1 MRTRTLIALAAL
13 AGTAGLASA
22 NHGADTGRLQFGIL
36 DIANYGISMSI
47 DQTTG
52 VGTLEMSPTVDGTSF
67 AIGFQVDDGDVELSF
82 GTAVDVFMTDSSGTT
97 AIPTGP
103 VTVTNGSRFV
113 IHGEAGSQLEMQWQD
128 EAGSE
133 AAIIG
138 IDCGECSINVN
149 GDMAS
154 FRYAGPFY
162 ATLEVRGEG
171 ELQMSAIGDVSSSTL
186 TLPPFG
192 EEGDVTIPAGEH
204 TIVLGPDSGND
215 DLAWLLIRMDDGG
228 NSGGDGCFLP
238 EDIDGSG
245 QVDVG
250 DLLAVIAAWGNVCP

>member
-22 NHGADTGRLQFGIL
+22 NHGTDPGRLEFGIL
-36 DIANYGISMSI
+36 DVANYGISMNV

-52 VGTLEMSPTVDGTSF
+52 VGTLEMSPTVDGASF
-67 AIGFQVDDGDVELSF
+67 AIGFQVNDGDVDLTFE
-82 GTAVDVFMTDSSGTT
+82 TAVDVFMTDSSGTT
-97 AIPTGP
+97 AITTGLLI
-103 VTVTNGSRFV
+103 VTDGSRFV
-113 IHGEAGSQLEMQWQD
+113 IHGEAGSQLGMQWQD

-133 AAIIG
+133 AGIIG
-138 IDCGECSINVN
+138 IDCGDCSINVN

-162 ATLEVRGEG
+162 ATLELRGEG
-171 ELQMSAIGDVSSSTL
+171 EIQMSAIGDVSSSTL
-186 TLPPFG
+186 TLPLFG

-215 DLAWLLIRMDDGG
+215 DLAWLLIRMGGGDDGG
-228 NSGGDGCFLP
+228 EGCSLP

-250 DLLAVIAAWGNVCP
+250 DLLAVIAAWGNTCP